1 MYIYTFIYIYIY
13 IYIYMAETGGQTV
26 EDVQGRVEFRDVS
39 FDYPCARAR
48 MQMEQQARFLVL
60 VYRYLVLVYR
70 Y

>member
-1 MYIYTFIYIYIY
+1 MYIYL
-13 IYIYMAETGGQTV
+13 AETGGQTV

-60 VYRYLVLVYR
+60 VYRY
-70 Y
+70 